1 MYDVVS
7 GIAIIATILSVVS
20 IGPQVIKTITT
31 RSARDFSVISIILTI
46 IELGLWLIYAVIIQA
61 DFIVLNNALLI
72 LGYLIVLYYRIFY

>member
-20 IGPQVIKTITT
+20 IGPQIIKTITT
-31 RSARDFSVISIILTI
+31 QSARDFSLISVILTI
-46 IELGLWLIYAVIIQA
+46 VELGLWLIYAIIIHA

>member
-1 MYDVVS
+1 VYDVVS

>member
-1 MYDVVS
+1 VYDVITS
-7 GIAIIATILSVVS
+7 IAIIATALSVVS
-20 IGPQVIKTITT
+20 IGPQIIKTITT

-46 IELGLWLIYAVIIQA
+46 IELGLWLIYAIIIHA